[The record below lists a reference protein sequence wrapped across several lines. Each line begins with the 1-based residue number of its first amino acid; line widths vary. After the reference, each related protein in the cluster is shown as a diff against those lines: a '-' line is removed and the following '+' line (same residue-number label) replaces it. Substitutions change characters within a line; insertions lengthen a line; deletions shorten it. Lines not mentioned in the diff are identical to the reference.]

1 MVLANELEAATLGD
15 GLTPARLGATVVVVK
30 HGADPAE
37 VRLADGTTRTARGDA
52 LAPRPALRGWFHA
65 VSFPVMATL
74 GLVLVLA
81 SDVSLHGRVLL
92 ATYVGGV
99 SPTGIQTY
107 TASGGVY
114 GFHHG

>member
-1 MVLANELEAATLGD
+1 MT
-15 GLTPARLGATVVVVK
+15 
-30 HGADPAE
+30 DPA
-37 VRLADGTTRTARGDA
+37 ADGTTRTARGDA

-92 ATYVGGV
+92 ATYVGG
-99 SPTGIQTY
+99 TCAMFG
-107 TASGGVY
+107 ASAMYHRVQIGRAHV
-114 GFHHG
+114 